1 MAITR
6 IKEDIIGHACFFCGS
21 MLHKL
26 PAIKVN
32 GGNDQ
37 IILLH
42 PHCGLKLLLLL
53 GQDCFQLDEK
63 GNLSKHHLETK
74 GMGNNRM
81 LNTYGR

>member
-1 MAITR
+1 MAVTR
-6 IKEDIIGHACFFCGS
+6 IKKDTIGYSCFWCGG
-21 MLHKL
+21 MVHKL

-81 LNTYGR
+81 LNRPY

>member
-6 IKEDIIGHACFFCGS
+6 IKEDIIGHACFFCGA

-63 GNLSKHHLETK
+63 DTLSKHHLEPK

>member
-1 MAITR
+1 MAVTR
-6 IKEDIIGHACFFCGS
+6 IKKDTIGYSCFWCGG
-21 MLHKL
+21 MVHKL

-81 LNTYGR
+81 LNRQY

>member
-1 MAITR
+1 MAVTR
-6 IKEDIIGHACFFCGS
+6 IKKDTIGYSCFWCGG
-21 MLHKL
+21 MVHKL